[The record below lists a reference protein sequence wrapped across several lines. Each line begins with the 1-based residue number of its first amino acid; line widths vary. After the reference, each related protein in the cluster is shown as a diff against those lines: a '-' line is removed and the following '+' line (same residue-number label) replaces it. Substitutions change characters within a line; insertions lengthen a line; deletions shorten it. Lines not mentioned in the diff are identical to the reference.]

1 MLTKNNKQ
9 IIFTNGK
16 IFTSNMEQPYASAM
30 IVEGGK
36 IKWIGEQQELNDTSS
51 KQIIDLK
58 GRTVLPGFI
67 DAHCHPILLANCM
80 KQVACTKP
88 LVNSIEEMKEQ
99 IHKKSFEIKQGEWI
113 EGWGYDEGKLKEGRA
128 PTRWDIDAAVS
139 DIPVVIRRSCEHII
153 SVNSKALELA
163 GITKDTVDPLG
174 GKIDRDK
181 DGEPTGILRENA
193 KELVRDIMPKK
204 TLEEEAAALVELSK
218 VLLSKGITA
227 ITELM
232 ALKQPIDYMNI
243 FEQAKEN
250 GWIQRTVL
258 YYIWNQIND
267 NPVISLDKLNR
278 DNRIHIGGIKLFS
291 DGSVSGQTAWVRDS
305 YIGTGENCGIQ
316 MVTRQ
321 ELLEAAEAAKENH
334 IQLVIHAMGDQA
346 IDLIIDIFLQTK
358 SWLEEGPS
366 IRIEHFALPTDKA
379 IKRVKEAN
387 IAVVTQPIFQ
397 FAEIESYLINIGL
410 ERTQKAYPVQSLL
423 SEGVQVAFSSDAP
436 ATAWSDPVNPF
447 VAIQAAVTRN
457 AYDGTNLGHDEC
469 IDVQTA
475 IHLYTEVAQKVTRIP
490 AIGQLKEGYHADFI
504 VLDED
509 IFEIDPA
516 TIHQMIVEETYM
528 GGQLVYQKAKL

>member
-1 MLTKNNKQ
+1 MLIKNNKQ
-9 IIFTNGK
+9 IIFANGK
-16 IFTSNMEQPYASAM
+16 IFTSNVEQPYVSAM
-30 IVEGGK
+30 IVEEGR
-36 IKWIGEQQELNDTSS
+36 IKWIGNQQELEDTSS
-51 KQIIDLK
+51 NQVVDLK

-67 DAHCHPILLANCM
+67 DAHCHPVLLANCM

-99 IHKKSFEIKQGEWI
+99 IRKKSFEIGQDEWI
-113 EGWGYDEGKLKEGRA
+113 EGWGYDEGKLAEGRA
-128 PTRWDIDAAVS
+128 PTRWDLDEAVS
-139 DIPVVIRRSCEHII
+139 DISVVIRRSCEHIVA
-153 SVNSKALELA
+153 VNSKALELA

-174 GKIDRDK
+174 GKIDRAK

-204 TLEEEAAALVELSK
+204 TLEEEATTLVELSK

-232 ALKQPIDYMNI
+232 ALKQPIDYMDI

-258 YYIWNQIND
+258 YYIWNQINN
-267 NPVISLDKLNR
+267 NPFIASERLNR

-305 YIGTGENCGIQ
+305 FKGTSENCGIQ
-316 MVTRQ
+316 MLTKQ
-321 ELLEAAEAAKENH
+321 ELLDAAEAAKENN
-334 IQLVIHAMGDQA
+334 IQLVIHAMGDRA
-346 IDLIIDIFLQTK
+346 IDLIIDTFLHTQ

-397 FAEIESYLINIGL
+397 FAEIESYLLNIGL
-410 ERTQKAYPVQSLL
+410 ERTQRAYPVQSLL

-436 ATAWSDPVNPF
+436 ATAWADPVNPF
-447 VAIQAAVTRN
+447 VTIQAAVTRN
-457 AYDGTNLGHDEC
+457 AYDGTNLGHNERV
-469 IDVQTA
+469 DVPTA
-475 IHLYTEVAQKVTRIP
+475 IHLYTEAAQKVTRIP

-504 VLDED
+504 VLSQD

-516 TIHQMIVEETYM
+516 TINQIIVEETYM